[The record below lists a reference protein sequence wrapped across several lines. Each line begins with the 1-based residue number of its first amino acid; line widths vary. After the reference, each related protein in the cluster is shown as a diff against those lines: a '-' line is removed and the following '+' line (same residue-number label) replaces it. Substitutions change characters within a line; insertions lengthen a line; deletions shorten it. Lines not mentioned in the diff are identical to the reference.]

1 MQWVLLGHNNKT
13 GPLTEMDLETII
25 LYINTYVESKNDID
39 DLICKAERD
48 PEVKNKTRTTGEG
61 RGGMH

>member
-1 MQWVLLGHNNKT
+1 
-13 GPLTEMDLETII
+13 MDLETII